1 MHSAMIAPD
10 EALPCRDEV
19 MQVPEEHFVNGNP
32 LAGPW
37 PDGMEIAVVGM
48 GCFWGAER
56 LFWQL
61 EASTRP
67 LPGMPVA
74 SRRTVLTKRTA
85 QAVRA
90 TLRPSALCLIRQ

>member
-10 EALPCRDEV
+10 EALPGRDEV

-48 GCFWGAER
+48 GCFWGA
-56 LFWQL
+56 
-61 EASTRP
+61 
-67 LPGMPVA
+67 
-74 SRRTVLTKRTA
+74 
-85 QAVRA
+85 
-90 TLRPSALCLIRQ
+90 